1 MEGKSEDMKNMSLA
15 WCDPMKGRKGE
26 VGRRRGG
33 ALKREVRGEMK
44 GKRRRVKN
52 LGGEKEE
59 K

>member
-33 ALKREVRGEMK
+33 ALKREVRNERKKKK
-44 GKRRRVKN
+44 G
-52 LGGEKEE
+52 
-59 K
+59 